1 MTSTNKSGIKDLIQ
15 LKIDKRMLEEKL
27 LKTDNKMSQL
37 NDILHSKKSSNKS
50 LTGSA
55 ASSRNE
61 KTVLNPIGK
70 ADEFFLTKSG
80 IPVSDFRYPAKS
92 ERQELVRRK
101 NFKMDDVEPQVFSD
115 PIIVN
120 RRTNI
125 ACRINGDEIVNNL
138 IKKKEQAQKR
148 KESKKK
154 DKIYPSIKVP
164 ESMLPNRYIRGEL
177 PCTIE
182 HGING
187 HYLSWACPLENLD
200 YEYYLPIFFD
210 GLQTKSHPAAFLAR
224 QGIEDMLIAS
234 RGHPERIVGC
244 IPNIVRPLRNA
255 LSKFDTSILLV
266 VLKILQQLV
275 TCNKGI
281 GEVLMP
287 YCKQFLA
294 PMCTFM
300 DECKNIG
307 DQIDYGQRKNDDVGE
322 EIRKTLE
329 LMEET
334 GGPKALASI
343 KFSIPLCK
351 YLYIISYFLF

>member
-1 MTSTNKSGIKDLIQ
+1 MASTNKGIKDLIQ
-15 LKIDKRMLEEKL
+15 LKLDKRMLEEKL
-27 LKTDNKMSQL
+27 SNTDNKMTQL
-37 NDILHSKKSSNKS
+37 RGILHGKKSSNNS
-50 LTGSA
+50 LSGGSTT
-55 ASSRNE
+55 SSWNE
-61 KTVLNPIGK
+61 KILVNPLGK
-70 ADEFFLTKSG
+70 ADEFFVTKSG
-80 IPVSDFRYPAKS
+80 LPVSDFRYPAKA
-92 ERQELVRRK
+92 ERQEHIRRK
-101 NFKMDDVEPQVFSD
+101 DFKMDDVEPQVFSN
-115 PIIVN
+115 PAIVN

-125 ACRINGDEIVNNL
+125 ACRINGAAIVNNL
-138 IKKKEQAQKR
+138 VMKNEQAKKKKE
-148 KESKKK
+148 SKIKT
-154 DKIYPSIKVP
+154 KIYPSIKVA

-234 RGHPERIVGC
+234 HGHPERIIGC

-255 LSKFDTSILLV
+255 LSKFDTSILLI

-275 TCNKGI
+275 TCNAGI

-334 GGPKALASI
+334 GGPKALTSI
-343 KFSIPLCK
+343 KFSIPLCM
-351 YLYIISYFLF
+351 